1 MQAISEFP
9 KGRKYLISLSFR
21 GKASVRPAQVGGF
34 DVNIVIHGSTAVR
47 GRGDLVAYRWALWKL
62 TAPWTHRTRP
72 PHLGKRCAFSTSST
86 GPFPSN
92 HSRKTPK
99 GPKIALGNPDRPRLH
114 PPQHLRAGRPGR
126 LHHASPGWLPI
137 PGCGIA
143 TCPTWAV
150 DTAGLAPAGLQPC
163 RLLPAASG
171 SSTDGFATRHRV
183 PAGPGSQAMATA
195 IPKACLAS
203 SAIRCR
209 DVETGPNL
217 GVLAVFPSTGATC
230 RCPLPS
236 TGSRGLNSPASAVL

>member
-1 MQAISEFP
+1 MPEALEIRPHPLDQDLDGPAVPFAASGSSVTVEPVASSRVPGSVADGRSSDGPRVRPWVGVMTATGIIVSPPASSPDNLCGHERERLSSEKRTAAREKRLAISEFP

-99 GPKIALGNPDRPRLH
+99 GPKIALGNPDRPKRF
-114 PPQHLRAGRPGR
+114 G
-126 LHHASPGWLPI
+126 S
-137 PGCGIA
+137 
-143 TCPTWAV
+143 
-150 DTAGLAPAGLQPC
+150 AGLEPAGSPNQ
-163 RLLPAASG
+163 G
-171 SSTDGFATRHRV
+171 DG
-183 PAGPGSQAMATA
+183 
-195 IPKACLAS
+195 
-203 SAIRCR
+203 IR
-209 DVETGPNL
+209 
-217 GVLAVFPSTGATC
+217 
-230 RCPLPS
+230 
-236 TGSRGLNSPASAVL
+236 